1 MKAHPAG
8 EFHQYSQHLKTN
20 SGRVLGSETPTAQR
34 TKVLSG
40 CEWLQ
45 LGRAQALEESECVS
59 DKGGAKDTRNMGS
72 SVAAHLKGCIQLMRL
87 VEN

>member
-20 SGRVLGSETPTAQR
+20 SGKVLGSETPTAQC

-45 LGRAQALEESECVS
+45 LGRAQAVEESEYVS
-59 DKGGAKDTRNMGS
+59 DQGEIRTLGTWGA
-72 SVAAHLKGCIQLMRL
+72 Q
-87 VEN
+87 